1 MHTNQTRSDRK
12 FKKLHKI
19 PKGKLQVNNGVNM
32 LKNDIIDYNKD
43 LDLNCS
49 FNLLLILKIQSVN
62 WHDRV
67 L

>member
-1 MHTNQTRSDRK
+1 
-12 FKKLHKI
+12 
-19 PKGKLQVNNGVNM
+19 M

-67 L
+67 LQDSDSF